1 MEKRVR
7 QQIPD
12 HRIWKIY
19 GTEYKEITKTIL
31 AAADLAGRRGSGSN
45 RTWSWHHLLSLAGR
59 HIRKLLPA
67 S

>member
-31 AAADLAGRRGSGSN
+31 AAAVLAGCICGGVN
-45 RTWSWHHLLSLAGR
+45 AQEEQ
-59 HIRKLLPA
+59 A
-67 S
+67 